1 MAWSPLMRGG
11 EWLNNETLKSI
22 AKQYDKTVA
31 QVVIKWHLQQGRLV
45 IPKSQNNNRI
55 KENFDVFDFELNAQD
70 IQKIDDL
77 NINERQFRD
86 PDEVKIGDM

>member
-1 MAWSPLMRGG
+1 MRGR

>member
-1 MAWSPLMRGG
+1 MRGG

-22 AKQYDKTVA
+22 AQQYDKTVA
-31 QVVIKWHLQQGRLV
+31 QVIIKWHLQQGRLV

-77 NINERQFRD
+77 NINKRQFRD